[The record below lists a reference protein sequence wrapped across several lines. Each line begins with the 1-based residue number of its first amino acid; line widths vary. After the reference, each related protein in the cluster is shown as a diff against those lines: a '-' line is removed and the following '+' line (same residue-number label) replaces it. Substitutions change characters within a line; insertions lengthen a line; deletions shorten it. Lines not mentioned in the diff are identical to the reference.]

1 MSFLLQFTINSLCL
15 PWKFII
21 LNFTENFHYLFAFGT
36 LSQLYFHLLS
46 DFILS
51 WWNNN
56 AGKNFAHKFAPSK
69 PGSKTKT
76 NQNANTAPRI
86 SSPSSV
92 AGTIAASVETSSAP
106 AVQTSFSTASTL
118 DSATSTFAIANSA
131 IKKFKSLSRTVP
143 ACLKSCTKINPTTI
157 PPKIQKIKIKNS
169 FNSPTIKLL
178 LST

>member
-1 MSFLLQFTINSLCL
+1 M
-15 PWKFII
+15 
-21 LNFTENFHYLFAFGT
+21 
-36 LSQLYFHLLS
+36 
-46 DFILS
+46 
-51 WWNNN
+51 
-56 AGKNFAHKFAPSK
+56 
-69 PGSKTKT
+69 KT
-76 NQNANTAPRI
+76 NPNANTAPRI
-86 SSPSSV
+86 LSPSSV

-106 AVQTSFSTASTL
+106 AVQTSFSTASTS